1 MSFSKVNKILDS
13 NSILKEEIDK
23 PEVLGL
29 AQSSG
34 GEEPPMIPD
43 EMLFA
48 LQDRVGVN
56 RVQQACIDGNLH
68 VLERMN
74 CDEFDYVDSYG
85 TTPLMLAIEHDHK
98 AIAYYLLRSRM
109 INLNL
114 HKKDNAGRSALSMAK
129 EKGWDDI
136 VDLIR
141 NTMENPVY
149 NNMELYYA
157 TINGYLDSVTELLPK
172 IDEPGF
178 ATKETWINTYPLF
191 GNIFHAACCGGNLEI
206 VKLLMEY
213 GAEINS
219 RSYNRERHNFYYA
232 TTPILVACRYG
243 HAHLVEYLLTQ
254 DGVQYDIIE
263 LFHIAVEYGHYAVM
277 DLLLRKIRAENIAL
291 DLNRG
296 LEFHAS
302 WYGTPL
308 DKACRS
314 GQVDIVDRLIAEGI
328 DMKEEDNISAI
339 TTAIWNADNPEY
351 PAIDILDRLL
361 AECDRQ
367 GISIPLTAP
376 EIAIIACNRNRADIL
391 DRLIIHGFDFNLG
404 NRHGEYPLIT
414 AAIKGHEAIVD
425 RLLSLSVDVNQR
437 DSEGKTAL
445 FQAARH
451 NNLEIVKLLVNN
463 GADINIPDNKG
474 VTPLMR
480 VAETCFTEVVKYLL
494 NSGADTSLKDK
505 GGRSALDYASSS
517 SLYFMQEN
525 LALIRDADI
534 QKNLYKS
541 PSSSSQSVNNPYM
554 LWSSNRANLPEEE
567 SVKSEIIS
575 EEKAF
580 TFQSK

>member
-1 MSFSKVNKILDS
+1 MSFSKVNKILES

-29 AQSSG
+29 AQNSG

-74 CDEFDYVDSYG
+74 CDEFEYVDSHG
-85 TTPLMLAIEHDHK
+85 TTPLMLAIEHDNK

-206 VKLLMEY
+206 VKLLMEH

-243 HAHLVEYLLTQ
+243 HPHLVEYLLAQ
-254 DGVQYDIIE
+254 DGIEYNITE
-263 LFHIAVEYGHYAVM
+263 LFHIAVEYGHSAVM
-277 DLLLRKIRAENIAL
+277 DILLRKIRAENVAL
-291 DLNRG
+291 DLNQS
-296 LEFHAS
+296 LEFYSS

-308 DKACRS
+308 DKACKS

-339 TTAIWNADNPEY
+339 TTAIWKADNPDY
-351 PAIDILDRLL
+351 PAIDILDCLL

-367 GISIPLTAP
+367 EISNPLTDP
-376 EIAIIACNRNRADIL
+376 EIAITACHRSRVDIL
-391 DRLIIHGFDFNLG
+391 DRLIIRGADFNLG

-414 AAIKGHEAIVD
+414 AAREGHQAIVD

-437 DSEGKTAL
+437 DREGRTAL
-445 FQAARH
+445 FQAACH

-474 VTPLMR
+474 VTPLMY
-480 VAETCFTEVVKYLL
+480 VAKTCYTEVVKYLL

-541 PSSSSQSVNNPYM
+541 SSSSSQSVNNPYM
-554 LWSSNRANLPEEE
+554 LWSSNRAALPEEE
-567 SVKSEIIS
+567 SVECETTP
-575 EEKAF
+575 EEEAF
-580 TFQSK
+580 TLQSQ

>member
-1 MSFSKVNKILDS
+1 MSFSKINKTLES
-13 NSILKEEIDK
+13 NSILKKEIDNQ
-23 PEVLGL
+23 EVLGL
-29 AQSSG
+29 TGSSG
-34 GEEPPMIPD
+34 GEEPPIIPD

-48 LQDRVGVN
+48 LLNRVGVN
-56 RVQQACIDGNLH
+56 LVQQACIDGNLDL
-68 VLERMN
+68 LEGME
-74 CDEFDYVDSYG
+74 CEEFEYVDSHG

-98 AIAYYLLRSRM
+98 AIAYYLLQNRM

-136 VDLIR
+136 VDLIG
-141 NTMENPVY
+141 NTMK
-149 NNMELYYA
+149 NNWRNKRELYYA
-157 TINGYLDSVTELLPK
+157 AINGYLDSVTELLTK

-178 ATKETWINTYPLF
+178 DTKEFYINTYPLF
-191 GNIFHAACCGGNLEI
+191 GNIFHAVCCGGNLEI
-206 VKLLMEY
+206 VKLLMEH

-219 RSYNRERHNFYYA
+219 RSYNRERHSFYYA

-254 DGVQYDIIE
+254 DAVQYDIIE

-308 DKACRS
+308 DKACKS

-328 DMKEEDNISAI
+328 DMKEEENISAI
-339 TTAIWNADNPEY
+339 ITAIWKADNPDY
-351 PAIDILDRLL
+351 PAVDILERLL

-367 GISIPLTAP
+367 GVCIPLTAP
-376 EIAIIACNRNRADIL
+376 NIAIIACNRNRVDIL
-391 DRLIIHGFDFNLG
+391 DRLIIRGVDFNLG
-404 NRHGEYPLIT
+404 NRHGDYPLIT
-414 AAIKGHEAIVD
+414 AAAQGHTAIVD

-445 FQAARH
+445 FQAASH
-451 NNLEIVKLLVNN
+451 NNLETVKLLVNN
-463 GADINIPDNKG
+463 GADINIPDNNG
-474 VTPLMR
+474 VTPLMF
-480 VAETCFTEVVKYLL
+480 VASTCYTEVVKYLL
-494 NSGADTSLKDK
+494 KAGADTSLKDNK
-505 GGRSALDYASSS
+505 GRLALDCSKPYT
-517 SLYFMQEN
+517 FWGQEN

-534 QKNLYKS
+534 QQNSYKS
-541 PSSSSQSVNNPYM
+541 SNSSTQSSNNPYT
-554 LWSSNRANLPEEE
+554 LWSSNRTSLTEEE
-567 SVKSEIIS
+567 GVKSETIT
-575 EEKAF
+575 EEKTL

>member
-1 MSFSKVNKILDS
+1 
-13 NSILKEEIDK
+13 
-23 PEVLGL
+23 
-29 AQSSG
+29 
-34 GEEPPMIPD
+34 
-43 EMLFA
+43 
-48 LQDRVGVN
+48 
-56 RVQQACIDGNLH
+56 
-68 VLERMN
+68 
-74 CDEFDYVDSYG
+74 
-85 TTPLMLAIEHDHK
+85 
-98 AIAYYLLRSRM
+98 
-109 INLNL
+109 
-114 HKKDNAGRSALSMAK
+114 
-129 EKGWDDI
+129 
-136 VDLIR
+136 
-141 NTMENPVY
+141 
-149 NNMELYYA
+149 
-157 TINGYLDSVTELLPK
+157 
-172 IDEPGF
+172 
-178 ATKETWINTYPLF
+178 
-191 GNIFHAACCGGNLEI
+191 
-206 VKLLMEY
+206 
-213 GAEINS
+213 
-219 RSYNRERHNFYYA
+219 FYYA

-254 DGVQYDIIE
+254 DGIQYDIIE

-391 DRLIIHGFDFNLG
+391 DRLIIRGFDFNLG

-474 VTPLMR
+474 VTPLMY
-480 VAETCFTEVVKYLL
+480 VAETCFTAVVKYLL
-494 NSGADTSLKDK
+494 NSGADTSLKDNQ
-505 GGRSALDYASSS
+505 GRSALDCAKPYT
-517 SLYFMQEN
+517 FWGQEN

-534 QKNLYKS
+534 QQNSYK
-541 PSSSSQSVNNPYM
+541 SSSSSAQSSNNPYT
-554 LWSSNRANLPEEE
+554 LWSSNTTSLTEEE
-567 SVKSEIIS
+567 GVKSETIT
-575 EEKAF
+575 EEKAL

>member
-1 MSFSKVNKILDS
+1 MSFSKISKTLES
-13 NSILKEEIDK
+13 NSILKKEIDNQ
-23 PEVLGL
+23 EVLGL
-29 AQSSG
+29 TGSSG

-48 LQDRVGVN
+48 LLNRVGVN
-56 RVQQACIDGNLH
+56 LVQQACIDGNLH
-68 VLERMN
+68 LLSRME
-74 CDEFDYVDSYG
+74 CDEFEHVDSHG
-85 TTPLMLAIEHDHK
+85 TTPLMLAIEHDHR
-98 AIAYYLLRSRM
+98 AIADYLLQSRM

-141 NTMENPVY
+141 NTMK
-149 NNMELYYA
+149 NNWRNNRELYYA
-157 TINGYLDSVTELLPK
+157 AINGYLDSVTELLTK

-178 ATKETWINTYPLF
+178 DTKEFYINTYPLF
-191 GNIFHAACCGGNLEI
+191 GNIFHAVCCGGNLEI
-206 VKLLMEY
+206 VKLLMEH

-254 DGVQYDIIE
+254 DAVQYDIIE

-308 DKACRS
+308 DKACKS

-328 DMKEEDNISAI
+328 DMKEEENISAI
-339 TTAIWNADNPEY
+339 ITAIWKADNPDY
-351 PAIDILDRLL
+351 PAVDILERLL

-367 GISIPLTAP
+367 GVCIPLTAP
-376 EIAIIACNRNRADIL
+376 NIAIIACNRNRVDIL
-391 DRLIIHGFDFNLG
+391 DRLIIRGVDFNLG
-404 NRHGEYPLIT
+404 NRHGDYPLIT
-414 AAIKGHEAIVD
+414 AAAQGHTAIVD

-445 FQAARH
+445 FQAASH
-451 NNLEIVKLLVNN
+451 NNLETVKLLVNN
-463 GADINIPDNKG
+463 GADINIPDNNG
-474 VTPLMR
+474 VTPLMF
-480 VAETCFTEVVKYLL
+480 VASTCYTEVVKYLL
-494 NSGADTSLKDK
+494 KAGADTSLKDNK
-505 GGRSALDYASSS
+505 GRLALDCSKPYT
-517 SLYFMQEN
+517 FWGQEN

-534 QKNLYKS
+534 QQNSYKS
-541 PSSSSQSVNNPYM
+541 SNSSTQSSNNPYT
-554 LWSSNRANLPEEE
+554 LWSSNRTSLTEEE
-567 SVKSEIIS
+567 GVKSETIT
-575 EEKAF
+575 EEKTL